1 MSLQAFLTALLLP
14 PVLFVLAALTG
25 GILAWRDR
33 EHQAGRSLLVA
44 AAALGVL
51 LLATPF
57 VSGHLIASLEHDLT
71 AETTVSETAAVVPP
85 AAIIILSAEVAR
97 RAGGAE
103 PEVGPLTLERLRA
116 GAAQHRRT
124 GLPVLV
130 TGGPIQRGDPPLA
143 ALMARSLA
151 EDFGVPV
158 RWIES
163 HARDTRENAEF
174 SAALLREAG
183 IRAAWLVTH
192 AWHMPRSHEAFA
204 RAGVATRAAPVRIDK
219 RPNGACWS
227 QWVPRADYLG
237 TSWFALREWAGR
249 LVYALRDGE
258 SW

>member
-1 MSLQAFLTALLLP
+1 MSLKAILTALLLP
-14 PVLFVLAALTG
+14 PLLLVLVAFAG
-25 GILAWRDR
+25 GILAWRGR
-33 EHQAGRSLLVA
+33 GHRAGRGLLVA
-44 AAALGVL
+44 VAALGIL
-51 LLATPF
+51 LLATPV
-57 VSGHLIASLEHDLT
+57 VSGSLIGSLEHD
-71 AETTVSETAAVVPP
+71 P
-85 AAIIILSAEVAR
+85 AAATTAPEATAVPTPEAIVILGAEVAR
-97 RAGGAE
+97 RAGAAE

-151 EDFGVPV
+151 EDFGVSV
-158 RWIES
+158 RWIEPR
-163 HARDTRENAEF
+163 ARDTHDNAEF

-192 AWHMPRSHEAFA
+192 AWHMPRSREAFT
-204 RAGVATRAAPVRIDK
+204 RAGLATRTAPVRLDK
-219 RPNGACWS
+219 LPNGACWS

-249 LVYALRDGE
+249 LVYVLRDGGG
-258 SW
+258 W